1 MLRDYQVQLSE
12 QANSLLHL
20 FKMAYLCMEVR
31 CGKTLTSLNTAKLH
45 GAKRVLFVT
54 KKKAI
59 SSIVEDFD
67 RMGRPFELYVT
78 NYEQLD
84 KVEAGWCVVIVD
96 EAHNLGAFPKPTNR
110 AKELRRIVGDTPV
123 IYLSGTPTPESY
135 SQLYHQFW
143 ISKNSIWKEYD
154 NFYKWHKDFGIL
166 AHKFI
171 YNRKIN
177 DYSKTVP
184 HVCEKFD
191 LIKLSYTQEDA
202 GFKAMVEEHI
212 LTIPMPEKVKKSIEL
227 IRKNKIFTT
236 KDGQT
241 IMGDTAVK
249 EMMKVHQMCGGTVKS
264 EEGEYIIFDDSKARF
279 IQEKFKGQKIAIY
292 YKYVAEGLALKYIFA
307 GQVFEDAV
315 EFNKSENGVY
325 LSQIQSGREGVNIS
339 TADALIM
346 YNIDFAAV
354 SYWQARARIQ
364 TLDRSDPAKVYW
376 VFMEGGIEQKIYD
389 TVLNKKDF
397 TVQHYKRGFK

>member
-12 QANSLLHL
+12 QANSLLYL
-20 FKMAYLCMEVR
+20 FKMVYLCMEVR
-31 CGKTLTSLNTAKLH
+31 TGKTMTALSTAKLH

-67 RMGRPFELYVT
+67 RMGRPFDLYVT

-84 KVEAGWCVVIVD
+84 KVEAGWCVIIVD

-110 AKELRRIVGDTPV
+110 AKELRRIVGETPV

-202 GFKAMVEEHI
+202 GFKAMVEEH
-212 LTIPMPEKVKKSIEL
+212 LFVIPMPEKVKKSIEL

-264 EEGEYIIFDDSKARF
+264 EEGEYIIFDDSKAMF
-279 IQEKFKGQKIAIY
+279 IKEKFKGQKIAIY
-292 YKYVAEGLALKYIFA
+292 YKYVAEGLLLKYIFA
-307 GQVFEDAV
+307 GQIFEDAV
-315 EFNKSENGVY
+315 EFNKANTGVY

-364 TLDRSDPAKVYW
+364 TLDRSEPAKVYW